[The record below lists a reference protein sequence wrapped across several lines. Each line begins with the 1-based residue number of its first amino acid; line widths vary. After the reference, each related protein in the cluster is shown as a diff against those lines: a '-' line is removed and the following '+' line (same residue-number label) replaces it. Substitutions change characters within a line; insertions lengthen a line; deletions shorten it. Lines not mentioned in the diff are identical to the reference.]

1 MEHAQGINGLWIT
14 LFRKLLQV
22 RQDQAELWVSEQAM
36 EATLCHWTIWTVKE
50 PDIVDH

>member
-22 RQDQAELWVSEQAM
+22 LQDQAELWVSEQAM
-36 EATLCHWTIWTVKE
+36 EATLCPRTIWAVKE
-50 PDIVDH
+50 PEIMDH